1 MSGKDLFAAGKIQQ
15 TWGKLTDL
23 GPVVGWCG
31 VGCVS
36 LCFRVPAHGPMP
48 KVENL

>member
-1 MSGKDLFAAGKIQQ
+1 MGK
-15 TWGKLTDL
+15 KLTDL

-36 LCFRVPAHGPMP
+36 LCFRVPAHGPIP